1 MKEILSKKSCFFILF
16 LSFIFLSCNFSTFF
30 STEKVIFT
38 MDKSEE
44 TNKAKKIQRVI
55 FIDDKYLIHELT
67 ENQLDFSQQCF
78 SLLLT
83 QNQLTPVLV
92 YFENEPFPYG
102 AIYPYSTEFSKHQGF
117 SSRIL
122 FRFLNE
128 TQTTN
133 KNLLRKHISF
143 FNWEKFN
150 EKVKTYE
157 NPWDLNQEIL
167 LEALAGKTF
176 SAKSFQLLQL
186 E

>member
-1 MKEILSKKSCFFILF
+1 MKNFLSKKSWLFI
-16 LSFIFLSCNFSTFF
+16 IFLNLIFISCNFSTIF

-38 MDKSEE
+38 MENSKESLDL
-44 TNKAKKIQRVI
+44 KKIKKVI
-55 FIDDKYLIHELT
+55 FIDEKYLIQELT
-67 ENQLDFSQQCF
+67 ENQLDFSQQSF
-78 SLLLT
+78 SLFLV

-128 TQTTN
+128 TQSSN
-133 KNLLRKHISF
+133 KQKLRKYISN
-143 FNWEKFN
+143 FNWKKFN
-150 EKVKTYE
+150 EKIETYE
-157 NPWDLNQEIL
+157 NPWNLNQEIL
-167 LEALAGKTF
+167 LEALAGKTL